1 MTGRLLAFAG
11 LSLLLA
17 VTPGP
22 DFALVTRNALAYGR
36 RGVVS
41 TVTGLA
47 AGIAL
52 WVTASAVGLAVLLE
66 RSASLYTLVRLAGA
80 AYLAFLGVRA
90 LWGRGSAHV
99 TSGPRSRAGARAPG
113 VWRQGLLIAALNPNH
128 GVFFVSIL
136 PQFIDPGPA
145 ALPQSLLLG
154 AIFIVIGAAWMVAYG
169 LSLTR
174 LRDLLMSARVRR
186 WLERVTGAALLGFGA
201 KLVIDTR

>member
-1 MTGRLLAFAG
+1 
-11 LSLLLA
+11 
-17 VTPGP
+17 
-22 DFALVTRNALAYGR
+22 
-36 RGVVS
+36 
-41 TVTGLA
+41 
-47 AGIAL
+47 
-52 WVTASAVGLAVLLE
+52 
-66 RSASLYTLVRLAGA
+66 
-80 AYLAFLGVRA
+80 
-90 LWGRGSAHV
+90 
-99 TSGPRSRAGARAPG
+99 
-113 VWRQGLLIAALNPNH
+113 LIAALNPNH